1 MQGETIEQFEA
12 AIKETLEQLAEA
24 QEKKLHEY
32 IDVLNHDLR
41 RYRRAVRELKKAGN

>member
-1 MQGETIEQFEA
+1 MTTETIEEFEA

-32 IDVLNHDLR
+32 VDVLNHDLR
-41 RYRRAVRELKKAGN
+41 RYRRAIRKLKAGA